1 MSYIWRLPH
10 CYVKGAPLTSEHQA
24 GDPQDVRPEIPF
36 GVATAARMYDA
47 ALGGKDNF
55 EVDRV
60 ANEKL
65 YSAVGEKVVRG
76 TALENRLFLARAV
89 KYLANEC
96 GIRQFV
102 DLGSGLPT
110 GRNTHEIAQE
120 ADPRSKVVYV
130 DIDPIV
136 AVHGRALLASDN
148 TRIVT
153 ADMRKPDT
161 VLDNPATREL
171 IDFSEPVALLFVAVF
186 HFMPPADDPAGVIA
200 AYRECQVPGSAIAI
214 AHLTTDGMSEEEQ
227 AGWLAGFA
235 GATNQLALRNEREI
249 RDLFDGYELVEPGLV
264 RPHLWHPDDDGSP
277 QTTSLFAGVGRL

>member
-1 MSYIWRLPH
+1 M
-10 CYVKGAPLTSEHQA
+10 TSGYQA
-24 GDPQDVRPEIPF
+24 GDPQDVPPEIPL

-55 EVDRV
+55 EVDRA

-96 GIRQFV
+96 GIRQFI

-110 GRNTHEIAQE
+110 GRNTHEIAHE
-120 ADPRSKVVYV
+120 ADPGARVVYV
-130 DIDPIV
+130 DVDPIV
-136 AVHGRALLASDN
+136 AVHGRALLAADN

-153 ADMRKPDT
+153 ADMRDPEA
-161 VLDNPATREL
+161 VLDHPATREL

-200 AYRECQVPGSAIAI
+200 AYRRRQVPGSSITV
-214 AHLTTDGMSEEEQ
+214 AHLTTDGMSEAEQ

-235 GATNQLALRNEREI
+235 GATDKLALRSEREI
-249 RDLFDGYELVEPGLV
+249 RELFDGYELVEPGLV
-264 RPHLWHPDDDGSP
+264 RPHLWRPEDDGSP
-277 QTTSLFAGVGRL
+277 RTTSLFAGVGRL

>member
-1 MSYIWRLPH
+1 
-10 CYVKGAPLTSEHQA
+10 LTSRKQKA
-24 GDPQDVRPEIPF
+24 DSQDSLPEIPL
-36 GVATAARMYDA
+36 GVPTAARMYDA

-55 EVDRV
+55 EVDRA

-96 GIRQFV
+96 GIRQFL

-110 GRNTHEIAQE
+110 ARNTHEIAQE
-120 ADPRSKVVYV
+120 ADPRSRVVYV

-136 AVHGRALLASDN
+136 AVHGRALLAADN

-153 ADMRKPDT
+153 ADMRDPQS
-161 VLDNPATREL
+161 VLDNPATQEL

-186 HFMPPADDPAGVIA
+186 HFMPPSDDPADVVA
-200 AYRECQVPGSAIAI
+200 AFRERQVPGSYVTI
-214 AHLTTDGMSEEEQ
+214 AHLTTDGMSPEEQ
-227 AGWLAGFA
+227 RGWMAGFD
-235 GATNQLALRNEREI
+235 GATNRLALRGEKEI
-249 RDLFDGYELVEPGLV
+249 RELFDGYTLVEPGLV
-264 RPHLWHPDDDGSP
+264 RPHQWRPEDDGSP
-277 QTTSLFAGVGRL
+277 ETTSLFAGIGRL

>member
-1 MSYIWRLPH
+1 
-10 CYVKGAPLTSEHQA
+10 LTSGQQA
-24 GDPQDVRPEIPF
+24 DDPQDLPPEIPF
-36 GVATAARMYDA
+36 GVPTAARMYDA

-55 EVDRV
+55 EVDRA
-60 ANEKL
+60 ANQKL
-65 YSAVGEKVVRG
+65 YTVIGEEVVRG

-96 GIRQFV
+96 GIRQFL

-120 ADPRSKVVYV
+120 ADARSRVVYV

-136 AVHGRALLASDN
+136 AVHGRALLAADN

-153 ADMRKPDT
+153 ADMRDPDS
-161 VLDNPATREL
+161 VLDHPATREL

-186 HFMPPADDPAGVIA
+186 HFMPPSDDPAGVVA
-200 AYRECQVPGSAIAI
+200 AYRKRQVPGSYVTI

-227 AGWLAGFA
+227 NGWLAGFD
-235 GATNQLALRNEREI
+235 GATNRLALRGEEEI
-249 RDLFDGYELVEPGLV
+249 RSLFDGYELVEPGLV
-264 RPHLWHPDDDGSP
+264 RPHLWHPEDDGSP
-277 QTTSLFAGVGRL
+277 RTTSLFGGVGRL